1 MKSINIELLMGHNIG
16 VSGHY
21 YKPTEQ
27 EVLQDYVK
35 AIDALTIDP
44 TQRLKQENAELR
56 KDYLAEL
63 GELRGE
69 FNQMKEMLVSLQR
82 GAQKKLV
89 NEFLQRTGDE
99 LQDQFFEAE
108 A

>member
-1 MKSINIELLMGHNIG
+1 MTPGKGS
-16 VSGHY
+16 
-21 YKPTEQ
+21 
-27 EVLQDYVK
+27 
-35 AIDALTIDP
+35 
-44 TQRLKQENAELR
+44 LKENAELR

-69 FNQMKEMLVSLQR
+69 FNEMKEMFVSLQR
-82 GAQKKLV
+82 GTQKKLV

-108 A
+108 TLT